1 VTPTSLCHT
10 ASVRID
16 APRVSPLSLADLPD
30 AEPAAAL
37 DPAGTDGCRIAGAVL
52 DAVTRTGVTYR
63 ETEFVHATASGAR
76 LSRCRFLDVRFD
88 RLDAPDV
95 LGSDSTWRRVELA
108 SSRVGTLGLDG
119 STVSGVRLDHCKIG
133 FLGLQ
138 RADVH
143 DLLIEHS
150 SVDELDL
157 TAAVA
162 SRVAVRDSRI
172 SHLRIGDARLSH
184 VDLRQARLEEVDPVA
199 GLRGAAI
206 TFEQL
211 LELAPALARALGIL
225 VD

>member
-1 VTPTSLCHT
+1 M
-10 ASVRID
+10 RID
-16 APRVSPLSLADLPD
+16 APRVSPPSLADLHD

-37 DPAGTDGCRIAGAVL
+37 DPAGTDGCRIEGAVL
-52 DAVTRTGVTYR
+52 DAGEGTGVTYR
-63 ETEFVHATASGAR
+63 ETEFVRATASRAKLNG
-76 LSRCRFLDVRFD
+76 CRFLDVRFD
-88 RLDAPDV
+88 RLDAHEV
-95 LGSDSTWRRVELA
+95 LGSDSTWRRVAFA

-119 STVSGVRLDHCKIG
+119 STLSGVRLDHCKIG

-150 SVDELDL
+150 SIDELDL

-172 SHLRIGDARLSH
+172 NQLRIGDSRLSH

-211 LELAPALARALGIL
+211 LELAPALARELGIL